1 MHLKEAIF
9 ILNNSPKISIILEGQ
24 CLEKAVYESAIKLN
38 ETQLLKKM
46 YH

>member
-9 ILNNSPKISIILEGQ
+9 ILNYISIILEGQ